1 MEDEY
6 KYDEDEAVK
15 FIRRSIPAE
24 VNEQYTNDEIL
35 FIIDTI
41 WDYYERIGLTSLDG
55 PITEE
60 EEVDVEKLT
69 AYVKKEVANDEKL
82 IMDPADIDK
91 IVKAELD
98 YEESLEDFI

>member
-1 MEDEY
+1 MEDNY

-15 FIRRSIPAE
+15 FIRRSIPVE

-60 EEVDVEKLT
+60 EELDVEKLT
-69 AYVKKEVANDEKL
+69 DYVKKQVSNDREL